1 MAKKN
6 KAFMLNRK
14 QYMQIRKMDHCQLSA
29 WVEDVYKNAFKD
41 GRESAEGL
49 GETEMKDVL
58 LSVKGIG
65 EKKAQDILEAI
76 NTALQAKEKS
86 GKED

>member
-29 WVEDVYKNAFKD
+29 WVEAVYKNAFKD

-76 NTALQAKEKS
+76 NTALQAKKKS

>member
-6 KAFMLNRK
+6 KVFMLNRK
-14 QYMQIRKMDHCQLSA
+14 QYIQIRKMDHCQLSA
-29 WVEDVYKNAFKD
+29 WVEAVYKNAFKD
-41 GRESAEGL
+41 GRKSAEGL
-49 GETEMKDVL
+49 GETEMKNVL

-65 EKKAQDILEAI
+65 EKKPQDIMEAI
-76 NTALQAKEKS
+76 NAALQAKEKS